1 MLHDLIA
8 HEDLLTLPIAG
19 MLFFVAVF
27 AAVLLRTLSR
37 RRAYAPAAQL
47 PLEDGEAPQREE
59 EPR

>member
-8 HEDLLTLPIAG
+8 HGDLSTLPIAG
-19 MLFFVAVF
+19 MLFFALVF

-37 RRAYAPAAQL
+37 RRAYAPAAHL
-47 PLEDGEAPQREE
+47 PLDDGAVPLREE